1 MKKTQIES
9 HQISINHKYFKECDE
24 LTFKSKNLWN
34 ATLYTVRQHYKKTG
48 DYLNYNA
55 VNKEFTHNNQ
65 PDYRALPAKVSKGTQ
80 RLLEKA
86 YKGFFNKKGF
96 RKPPGYLHKTKGRQ
110 LVHYEKGALSFK
122 IPGFVKLS
130 KTNIL
135 IKTNKN
141 VEFVRIV
148 PHLDYFTI
156 EVGYQIEVPA
166 PSATTGI
173 RVASIDPGLNNLATI
188 TSNVMA
194 PIIINGKPI
203 KSINKFSNFLIAEKQ
218 KLSPK
223 EATHKIRT
231 YYRKRYNKIKD
242 YFHKATQSI
251 IHILIR
257 NKIDTLVIGKNIG
270 WKNKSKLKN
279 FVYIPFNLFIELL
292 TYKAENNGINVILQ
306 EESYTSK
313 SSFISKD
320 PIPVYG
326 IKNTTQFSGKRLKR
340 GLYQDNSGV
349 ILNADVNGS
358 LNILRKSKIW
368 SDSMWS
374 DCISQLNKP
383 IHKLSF

>member
-24 LTFKSKNLWN
+24 LAFKSKNLWN

-156 EVGYQIEVPA
+156 VV
-166 PSATTGI
+166 
-173 RVASIDPGLNNLATI
+173 DL
-188 TSNVMA
+188 SN
-194 PIIINGKPI
+194 
-203 KSINKFSNFLIAEKQ
+203 
-218 KLSPK
+218 
-223 EATHKIRT
+223 
-231 YYRKRYNKIKD
+231 
-242 YFHKATQSI
+242 
-251 IHILIR
+251 
-257 NKIDTLVIGKNIG
+257 
-270 WKNKSKLKN
+270 
-279 FVYIPFNLFIELL
+279 
-292 TYKAENNGINVILQ
+292 
-306 EESYTSK
+306 
-313 SSFISKD
+313 
-320 PIPVYG
+320 
-326 IKNTTQFSGKRLKR
+326 
-340 GLYQDNSGV
+340 
-349 ILNADVNGS
+349 
-358 LNILRKSKIW
+358 
-368 SDSMWS
+368 
-374 DCISQLNKP
+374 
-383 IHKLSF
+383 